1 MKIKTL
7 QFGELEYNDEQV
19 LTFEKGIFG
28 FEELK
33 KFLLIKKEDEIF
45 YWLNSIEE
53 PELAFPL
60 IGIRMIDDEYPQR
73 EGYEAFGIVKFD
85 KDPAKITVNLLAP
98 VYISQDKKA
107 GYQTIL
113 DNEKSYPVEYPL
125 FKQ

>member
-1 MKIKTL
+1 MKVKTL

-19 LTFEKGIFG
+19 LHFEKGIFG

-33 KFLLIKKEDEIF
+33 KFLLIKNEDELF
-45 YWLNSIEE
+45 YWLNSIEQ

-60 IGIRMIDDEYPQR
+60 IGVRIIDDEYPQV
-73 EGYEAFGIVKFD
+73 EGYEPFGIVKFD
-85 KDPAKITVNLLAP
+85 KDPSKITVNLLAP

-113 DNEKSYPVEYPL
+113 DNEKKYPVEYPL

>member
-1 MKIKTL
+1 MKVKTL
-7 QFGELEYNDEQV
+7 QFGELEYNEEQV
-19 LTFEKGIFG
+19 LNFEKGIFG

-33 KFLLIKKEDEIF
+33 KFLLIKNDEEIF
-45 YWLNSIEE
+45 YWLNSIEQ

-73 EGYEAFGIVKFD
+73 ENYEAFGIVKFD

-98 VYISQDKKA
+98 VYINQEDKT
-107 GYQTIL
+107 GFQTIL
-113 DNEKSYPVEYPL
+113 DNEKYPVEYPL

>member
-1 MKIKTL
+1 MKVKTL
-7 QFGELEYNDEQV
+7 QFGELEYNEEQV
-19 LTFEKGIFG
+19 LNFEKGIFG

-33 KFLLIKKEDEIF
+33 KFLLIKNDEEIF
-45 YWLNSIEE
+45 YWLNSIEQ

-73 EGYEAFGIVKFD
+73 EDYEAFGIVKFD

-98 VYISQDKKA
+98 VYINQEDKT
-107 GYQTIL
+107 GFQTIL
-113 DNEKSYPVEYPL
+113 DNEKYPVEYPL

>member
-7 QFGELEYNDEQV
+7 QFGELEYQNEQI
-19 LTFEKGIFG
+19 LKFEKGIFG

-33 KFLLIKKEDEIF
+33 KFLLIKKEDELF

-60 IGIRMIDDEYPQR
+60 IGIRMIDDEYPQK
-73 EGYEAFGIVKFD
+73 ENYEAFGIVKFD

-98 VYISQDKKA
+98 VYISQNEKA

-113 DNEKSYPVEYPL
+113 DNENGYPVEYPL